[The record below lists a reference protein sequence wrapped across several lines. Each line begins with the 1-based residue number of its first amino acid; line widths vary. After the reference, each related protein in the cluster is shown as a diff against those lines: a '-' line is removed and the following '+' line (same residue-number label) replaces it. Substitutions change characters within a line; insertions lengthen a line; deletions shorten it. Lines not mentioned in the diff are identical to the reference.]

1 MPVLL
6 SGNGPLEKKSPRSP
20 CPPWLTSVSG
30 SSFVPRRSGRFSRAE
45 YYSEVPSTTRY
56 FGLILIVLG
65 VASYMLTGRSSVT
78 ALIPAI
84 FGAVLVI
91 CALIARNESAR
102 KHAMHAAV
110 AIGLIGALASL
121 GRGVPAA
128 LAGDAARPAVLSQLI
143 MGVLL
148 LIYVGLG
155 VQSFIAARRAR

>member
-1 MPVLL
+1 MP
-6 SGNGPLEKKSPRSP
+6 
-20 CPPWLTSVSG
+20 
-30 SSFVPRRSGRFSRAE
+30 A
-45 YYSEVPSTTRY
+45 TTRL

-65 VASYMLTGRSSVT
+65 VASYVLTGRTSVT
-78 ALIPAI
+78 AMIPAF

-91 CALIARNESAR
+91 CAFVARTESVR

-110 AIGLIGALASL
+110 AVGLIGALAAL

-128 LAGDAARPAVLSQLI
+128 LAGDATRPAVMSQLV

-155 VQSFIAARRAR
+155 VRSFIDARRARAGR